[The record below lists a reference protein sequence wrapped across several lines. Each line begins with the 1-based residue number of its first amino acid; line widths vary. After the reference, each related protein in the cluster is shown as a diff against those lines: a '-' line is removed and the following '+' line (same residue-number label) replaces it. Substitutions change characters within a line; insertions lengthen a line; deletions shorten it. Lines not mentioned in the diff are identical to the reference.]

1 MNEMWIDF
9 ETWLEKHTNY
19 KVSDLSWNAY
29 VLFSKE
35 YNSQRLDK
43 RFKSF
48 RIQSKTRQETEKG
61 IAND

>member
-43 RFKSF
+43 RFKSGEIDF
-48 RIQSKTRQETEKG
+48 DTTKIRHGLERNS
-61 IAND
+61 

>member
-9 ETWLEKHTNY
+9 ETWLGKHTNY

-43 RFKSF
+43 RFKSEEIDF
-48 RIQSKTRQETEKG
+48 DTTKIRHGLERNS
-61 IAND
+61 

>member
-1 MNEMWIDF
+1 MKTRELWLDF

-43 RFKSF
+43 RFKSEELE
-48 RIQSKTRQETEKG
+48 RNSE
-61 IAND
+61 